1 MNRQASQHEADA
13 VRVAI
18 DRYRDLAKY
27 LIGTFAAVGALLV
40 AGTQLSSIG
49 SLSWR
54 HDSER
59 LVACMVGLAAALV
72 AVFWVMRRAVGVLR
86 PVDLSLESIAEDRY
100 LCIEIERHQALLA
113 GAQSVATLTALLA
126 SSTLSSPEE
135 RERWRRVE
143 DAVIDR
149 AGYLEMSRRFDRA
162 WRSIAVAAIVGAGGI
177 FVLAWAANPSK
188 STVTNPESTL
198 APEPVPVAVNLTGA
212 GRKVL
217 GEALGEH
224 CPEPI
229 AGLAIGG
236 TEAQPMIVTTS
247 TEGGCKPARF
257 LLDPE
262 WGYARS
268 LRRAE

>member
-1 MNRQASQHEADA
+1 MNRQASQPEADA
-13 VRVAI
+13 IQVAI

-27 LIGTFAAVGALLV
+27 LIGIFAAVGALLV

-59 LVACMVGLAAALV
+59 LIACVLGLAAALL
-72 AVFWVMRRAVGVLR
+72 AVFWVMRRAVDVLR

-100 LCIEIERHQALLA
+100 LCTEIERHQALLA
-113 GAQSVATLTALLA
+113 GAQSVSTLAALLA
-126 SSTLSSPEE
+126 SSPLSSPEE
-135 RERWRRVE
+135 RERWRRVA

-149 AGYLEMSRRFDRA
+149 AAYLEMSRRFNRA
-162 WRSIAVAAIVGAGGI
+162 WRSIVVAAIVGAGGI

-188 STVTNPESTL
+188 SAVTETQPTL
-198 APEPVPVAVNLTGA
+198 APEPIPVTVNLTGA

-217 GEALGEH
+217 GDALGKH

-236 TEAQPMIVTTS
+236 TEAQPMIVTTA
-247 TEGGCKPARF
+247 TGRGCKPTQF